1 MNLLVYAKPALQYMN
16 AILMTI
22 TEIAKSIARTKAEI
36 DNIDYESEFASFGD
50 SVEDVNDAVEELN
63 NSLTTLAL
71 DRLNIIGG
79 SSNVSNVSGLSV
91 EGNILN
97 ALKEYNMNLDKIQT
111 KSRTISNN
119 ILSWLGYTQNI
130 NDETGEVEWKLEN
143 SNANINKIF
152 TVAKSLLVVLGA
164 IGASKAISNISGMF
178 GQISNPKVGLVITG
192 LVTLL
197 SYFTYLYKNNED
209 LKSSL
214 DESFSKIK
222 SNLQSIFET
231 LKPVISFINDFVSI
245 ELKSAAKGIE
255 AITSLLSG
263 DFKGAWEAI
272 KESFSVFFNETFS
285 LIFGKEKWEEF
296 KNTIKKVFTED
307 IPNFVKT
314 AWESIRK
321 FLFETIPNFFTK
333 TIPNFFID
341 AINKVIKGLNGLIN
355 KTPSWLKGGIIGNAT
370 IPEIPRLAK
379 GGVLSSPTL
388 FMGGEYNN
396 AKTNPEIVTP
406 QNIMRETIVES
417 MLPLVNAILQGDK
430 NLIKAIENKKTDV
443 YLNSRKVSEA
453 MYDDFESV
461 ATRKGKILFGQ

>member
-1 MNLLVYAKPALQYMN
+1 MNLLVYAKPVLQYAN

-50 SVEDVNDAVEELN
+50 SVGDVNDAVEELN

-71 DRLNIIGG
+71 DKLNIIGG

-119 ILSWLGYTQNI
+119 ILSWLGYTQHI

-192 LVTLL
+192 LVALL

-231 LKPVISFINDFVSI
+231 LKPVISFINDFISI

-272 KESFSVFFNETFS
+272 KESFSTFFNETFS

-307 IPNFVKT
+307 IPNFVKS

-341 AINKVIKGLNGLIN
+341 AINKVIKGLNDLIN